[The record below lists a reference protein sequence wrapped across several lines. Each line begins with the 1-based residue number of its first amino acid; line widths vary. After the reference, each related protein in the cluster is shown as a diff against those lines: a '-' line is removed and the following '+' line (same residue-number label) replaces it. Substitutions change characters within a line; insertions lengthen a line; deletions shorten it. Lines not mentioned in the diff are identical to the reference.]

1 MLVGDIGHRAKELIQ
16 EICRDN
22 GAEIIRGKVVCD
34 HVHIYVSVPPYQRI
48 SKLVQINHPRGKP
61 RGIESRI
68 VATG

>member
-34 HVHIYVSVPPYQRI
+34 HVHIPFV
-48 SKLVQINHPRGKP
+48 
-61 RGIESRI
+61 IEK
-68 VATG
+68 

>member
-34 HVHIYVSVPPYQRI
+34 HVDIYICIGPAISEHQQTGSVS
-48 SKLVQINHPRGKP
+48 
-61 RGIESRI
+61 
-68 VATG
+68 